1 MAFRN
6 SRPDLSDMVQA
17 LIKGSGFLN
26 ATAKNSMTQI
36 SAPNRG
42 SNTSPTRLPGSS
54 SSYFGPQAGVAPPE
68 LPAEFNFQHV
78 VRGRSPTSE
87 LSQLADSEE
96 SVAVPVLQS
105 AAAKSSPH
113 KGNISTPAT
122 GNQGVKATA
131 ALHSQKLPTNAV
143 HQNLEATP
151 ANSSWQ
157 KLVSLSDNYD
167 R

>member
-1 MAFRN
+1 
-6 SRPDLSDMVQA
+6 MVQA

-26 ATAKNSMTQI
+26 AAAKSSMTHI
-36 SAPNRG
+36 PAPNREN
-42 SNTSPTRLPGSS
+42 NTSPTRLQGSS
-54 SSYFGPQAGVAPPE
+54 SSYPQAGVAPPE

-87 LSQLADSEE
+87 LIQLADSDE

-113 KGNISTPAT
+113 KGNMSTPAT
-122 GNQGVKATA
+122 GNQEVKATA

-143 HQNLEATP
+143 HQSLEATP
-151 ANSSWQ
+151 AANSSWQ
-157 KLVSLSDNYD
+157 KLISLSDNYD